1 MQSVFVAPFA
11 VLHHFDTFGRILLV
25 LVCTIIAALAFCACK
40 SNSFTH
46 SLHLTQS
53 FSARGQL
60 TCLISISQAQCT
72 SQQIFANFAFKKAG
86 PSQRN
91 YCSTMYRALQMVFYE
106 GRSKRFSSLM
116 RLSAVGFLGLTA
128 PLALRVVMAAGAAL
142 KKGAAGAAGCV
153 EGLCFKGQRKG
164 SFPHFIVPPLAG
176 GRWWHQPPKR
186 AGPSGDEFY
195 MPALQL
201 I

>member
-72 SQQIFANFAFKKAG
+72 SQQIFANFALKKAG

-91 YCSTMYRALQMVFYE
+91 YCSTMYRVLQMVFYE
-106 GRSKRFSSLM
+106 GRSNRFSSLM
-116 RLSAVGFLGLTA
+116 RLSAQGFLGLTA
-128 PLALRVVMAAGAAL
+128 PLALRVVMAAGAAQ
-142 KKGAAGAAGCV
+142 KRGAPVGAGCV
-153 EGLCFKGQRKG
+153 ERLCFKGQRKG

-176 GRWWHQPPKR
+176 GNVVASATKGGRPFGR
-186 AGPSGDEFY
+186 
-195 MPALQL
+195 
-201 I
+201 

>member
-1 MQSVFVAPFA
+1 MLSLPVSYASPWPCSHPSFNHSKLFGFFMQSVFVAPFA

-91 YCSTMYRALQMVFYE
+91 YCNTSPHKVQFFIFDFYRLFY
-106 GRSKRFSSLM
+106 KTKIASSN
-116 RLSAVGFLGLTA
+116 
-128 PLALRVVMAAGAAL
+128 
-142 KKGAAGAAGCV
+142 
-153 EGLCFKGQRKG
+153 
-164 SFPHFIVPPLAG
+164 
-176 GRWWHQPPKR
+176 
-186 AGPSGDEFY
+186 
-195 MPALQL
+195 
-201 I
+201 

>member
-1 MQSVFVAPFA
+1 MAPFA

-86 PSQRN
+86 PSQQN
-91 YCSTMYRALQMVFYE
+91 YCSTIYRALQMVFCE
-106 GRSKRFSSLM
+106 RRQSERFSSLM
-116 RLSAVGFLGLTA
+116 RLSAQGFLGLTA
-128 PLALRVVMAAGAAL
+128 LWANAIALRRIQKVHVITMCAFFL
-142 KKGAAGAAGCV
+142 SHFQPVNKKHNFFQKRLDKFKKIC
-153 EGLCFKGQRKG
+153 GLRPVRREIFNC
-164 SFPHFIVPPLAG
+164 
-176 GRWWHQPPKR
+176 
-186 AGPSGDEFY
+186 
-195 MPALQL
+195 
-201 I
+201 